1 MLQVCYASQMP
12 VEGKRQ
18 QMVESL
24 VISQGAGLRALYC
37 FRKVGLLMT
46 NRPFIKSQGVSVSL
60 TRRQDKATLATERNI
75 VSSLKLYS
83 H

>member
-24 VISQGAGLRALYC
+24 VISQGARTESP
-37 FRKVGLLMT
+37 LLL
-46 NRPFIKSQGVSVSL
+46 SQSGVV
-60 TRRQDKATLATERNI
+60 DD
-75 VSSLKLYS
+75 
-83 H
+83 